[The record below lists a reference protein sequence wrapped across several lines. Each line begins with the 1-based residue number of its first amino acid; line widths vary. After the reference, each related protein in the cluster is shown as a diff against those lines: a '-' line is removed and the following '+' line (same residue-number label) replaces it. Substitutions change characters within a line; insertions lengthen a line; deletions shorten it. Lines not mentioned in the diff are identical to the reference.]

1 MFWIGIIFSLFSIV
15 KCVSI
20 SQIEDHIMVGITNNL
35 LLNVTKD
42 QCICQMISSNEFIFA
57 LNYFQTNQTCQ
68 LFNYNTSSIFIQINF
83 NSSFIFMNQSSMLI
97 TNIQLYSEFSR
108 NYMSVSFQIWNI
120 TQIS

>member
-108 NYMSVSFQIWNI
+108 NYMSVSFQI
-120 TQIS
+120 